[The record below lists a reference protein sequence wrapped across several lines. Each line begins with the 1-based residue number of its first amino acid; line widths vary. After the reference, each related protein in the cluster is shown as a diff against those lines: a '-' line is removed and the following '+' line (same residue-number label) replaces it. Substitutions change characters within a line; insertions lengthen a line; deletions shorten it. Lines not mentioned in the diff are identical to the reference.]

1 MKGST
6 MHVKKVSADLGDP
19 TGAGWSEVGAETV
32 SLTPMPIDAQPTE
45 YVRVKWA
52 DLPYG
57 NVSEATVAAAHDGS
71 TAWVRLEWADS
82 DEPNVEFPD
91 AAAVY
96 FPSGDDAPAATIGS
110 EDAGVNLWFWRSDE
124 EKGRHLSGTGPGR
137 FHPKEGSVATTA
149 SLEGGRWAVVLSH
162 PLDELRDGAALGVA
176 VWDGSNE
183 ERAGIGAATTEWLSL
198 SIDS

>member
-1 MKGST
+1 MQVS
-6 MHVKKVSADLGDP
+6 KVSTNLADP
-19 TGAGWSEVGAETV
+19 SGAGWSGVAGETV
-32 SLTPMPIDAQPTE
+32 NLAPIPIEAQPTE
-45 YVRVKWA
+45 YVRVKWS

-57 NVSEATVAAAHDGS
+57 NVTEATVSAAHDGS

-82 DEPNVEFPD
+82 DQPNVEFPD

-96 FPSGDDAPAATIGS
+96 FPSGGEAPVGTIGS
-110 EDAGVNLWFWRSDE
+110 EEAGVNLWFWRSDE
-124 EKGRHLSGTGPGR
+124 DEGRHLSGNGPGVFR
-137 FHPKEGSVATTA
+137 PQEGSVTTSA
-149 SLEGGRWAVVLSH
+149 ALDDGRWAVVLSH
-162 PLDELRDGAALGVA
+162 SLDELRDGAALGIA

>member
-1 MKGST
+1 MQ
-6 MHVKKVSADLGDP
+6 VAKVSTDLSDP
-19 TGAGWSEVGAETV
+19 CSAGWSELGGETL
-32 SLTPMPIDAQPTE
+32 SLTPIPIEAQPTE
-45 YVRVKWA
+45 YVRVKWS

-91 AAAVY
+91 CAAVY
-96 FPSGDDAPAATIGS
+96 FPADGDAPAGTIGS
-110 EDAGVNLWFWRSDE
+110 EDAGVNMWFWRADE
-124 EKGRHLSGTGPGR
+124 DEGRHLSGNGPGR
-137 FHPKEGSVATTA
+137 FRPKDGSVSTTA
-149 SLEGGRWAVVLSH
+149 SLDDGRWAVVWSH
-162 PLDELRDGAALGVA
+162 PLGELRDGAALGVA

-183 ERAGIGAATTEWLSL
+183 ERAGIGAASPEWVSL